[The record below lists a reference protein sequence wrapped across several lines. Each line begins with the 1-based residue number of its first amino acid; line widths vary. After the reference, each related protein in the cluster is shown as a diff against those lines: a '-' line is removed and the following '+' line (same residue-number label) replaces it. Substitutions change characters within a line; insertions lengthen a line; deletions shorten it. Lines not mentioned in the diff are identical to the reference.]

1 MFDSNVMSL
10 LLSIASLNEGSSI
23 KLLQIYKFSC
33 INFVYVVVYMV
44 RVMVGYTL
52 DLSFSHNVQLQ

>member
-1 MFDSNVMSL
+1 MSL